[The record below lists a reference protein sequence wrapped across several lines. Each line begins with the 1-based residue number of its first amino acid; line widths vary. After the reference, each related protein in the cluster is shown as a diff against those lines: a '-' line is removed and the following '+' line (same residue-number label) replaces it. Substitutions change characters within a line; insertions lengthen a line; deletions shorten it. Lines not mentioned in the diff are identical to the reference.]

1 VIQPGGLERTWSYDG
16 TTNRLESETHP
27 ESGTTTYT
35 YYTHAPEAEPAQA
48 TPLLRTKTDA
58 RGQTFTY
65 SYDGNT
71 RLTAIDA
78 ANADA
83 HDVAILDY
91 DDWDNRRRVRVGP
104 AGAPRVETWFT
115 YEDATRMTAR
125 TDALNGRTFTT
136 GYHYDERDNLDEIT
150 YPSGRKVQY
159 DFDNANRV
167 AHVNGPANNPV
178 WAHTFSYHV
187 SGGLAGYTARNGQT
201 TAITYEEGAG
211 TRRRHWPR
219 RVQSGPVDLTY
230 GYDAAGNVGSIA
242 DGRGAGFNQGF
253 GYDNVDRLT
262 AVSDFGAQM
271 FEYDPRGNRTRKN
284 GVIHQYH
291 ATTDRLTSD
300 GVTAFGYDDAGN
312 MTTAGSATYTYTPY
326 NLLETAT
333 VGGAPPTTYRY
344 DADNQ
349 RRMRE
354 GPNGTEYFVA
364 GPGLLPLAEYRES
377 GGQAVLVREYLYAG
391 TRLIASVEAASTVAF
406 GEAIVA
412 GQTVVKAEHLAELR
426 REANNVRVVYG
437 LPRATW
443 VVDPGETA
451 ADLQGRL
458 IRYQHVNELRAALTA
473 IAPHNF
479 GADLQAGNPIL
490 AAHFNAIRDRIN
502 ALRAGGER
510 YYHLDALGSVR
521 AVADAT
527 GTTLRRHDYQPFGE
541 EINPQAGS
549 DARRFTEKE
558 RDTET
563 GLDYFGA
570 RYYAQMVGRFGA
582 IDPLMGADT
591 ALLDPQRWN
600 RYSYVGNRPTRLID
614 PDGQGWLSSLVKL
627 LVKGGDVAGTAAGVI
642 EDASTLFSSNVNVN
656 EGQRLLAAASLTSE
670 LLPVSGRDVRAA
682 FQWAGRWAEGT
693 LVLYKFD
700 RIKSDDS
707 LLNAGEFVLALPK
720 RDTPFGQ
727 LRQNIEV
734 LRDYMKL
741 GRPIRD
747 SHYDRKTRRL
757 LGNDGFLKWEREYL
771 QRNGWTFNYDSG
783 FWEPSQ

>member
-1 VIQPGGLERTWSYDG
+1 MP
-16 TTNRLESETHP
+16 
-27 ESGTTTYT
+27 
-35 YYTHAPEAEPAQA
+35 
-48 TPLLRTKTDA
+48 
-58 RGQTFTY
+58 
-65 SYDGNT
+65 
-71 RLTAIDA
+71 
-78 ANADA
+78 
-83 HDVAILDY
+83 
-91 DDWDNRRRVRVGP
+91 
-104 AGAPRVETWFT
+104 
-115 YEDATRMTAR
+115 
-125 TDALNGRTFTT
+125 LNGRTFRT
-136 GYHYDERDNLDEIT
+136 GYHYDEQPGRD
-150 YPSGRKVQY
+150 
-159 DFDNANRV
+159 
-167 AHVNGPANNPV
+167 HVPLGPKGAIRLRQGESDHPRNGPDNNPV

-187 SGGLAGYTARNGQT
+187 SGGLAGYPARNGQT

-211 TRRRHWPR
+211 TKRHWPR

-230 GYDAAGNVGSIA
+230 GYDPAGNVAAIA
-242 DGRGAGFNQGF
+242 DGRGAGFTQGF

-262 AVSDFGAQM
+262 AVTDFGAQT
-271 FEYDPRGNRTRKN
+271 FEYDARGNRSRKN

-291 ATTDRLTSD
+291 AATDRLASD
-300 GVTAFGYDDAGN
+300 GITAFGYDDAGN

-527 GTTLRRHDYQPFGE
+527 GATLRRHDYQPFGE

-558 RDTET
+558 RDAET
-563 GLDYFGA
+563 GLDYFSA
-570 RYYAQMVGRFGA
+570 RFLGGNNGRFTTTDPAQVTDALMDPQQWNKYAYARGNPLKFR
-582 IDPLMGADT
+582 DPLGAAVELIGSDAERRRSFELLQEAVGADAAKYLRIDT
-591 ALLDPQRWN
+591 VDG
-600 RYSYVGNRPTRLID
+600 RYFVGII
-614 PDGQGWLSSLVKL
+614 
-627 LVKGGDVAGTAAGVI
+627 GDVGDFMRLNKAAHTLANLVLHQQVVEFQVTAKSVPGGGAYTYERGTDQNANTRVLLNPSQVIYSVDPFRPIDRLKFEGQESRTSRPWTVRNMTPTIGAWHEFGHAWGVI
-642 EDASTLFSSNVNVN
+642 N
-656 EGQRLLAAASLTSE
+656 
-670 LLPVSGRDVRAA
+670 GRSISKGETV
-682 FQWAGRWAEGT
+682 AEALGWEN
-693 LVLYKFD
+693 LMREMRYGPLGPN
-700 RIKSDDS
+700 
-707 LLNAGEFVLALPK
+707 NAP
-720 RDTPFGQ
+720 
-727 LRQNIEV
+727 
-734 LRDYMKL
+734 
-741 GRPIRD
+741 
-747 SHYDRKTRRL
+747 RR
-757 LGNDGFLKWEREYL
+757 RH
-771 QRNGWTFNYDSG
+771 
-783 FWEPSQ
+783 